1 MKKLF
6 MVIPLV
12 ILVCIIFGCK
22 QEKKTVQG
30 PMVDSAEDKAKP
42 TITIDSAISAD
53 GISISYEVRGKGEP
67 AIVFIHGWCC
77 DRTYW
82 EAQLPYFAQK
92 YKVLTIDLT
101 GHGESGLDRKEW
113 TMGAFGEDVVAVV
126 NKLNLDQVVLVGH
139 SMGGPVILEA
149 ARHMPKRVI
158 GLVGVDT
165 LQNFEDKFT
174 QEQIDDMF
182 TPLRFNFAE
191 ATRNFVHTMFTP
203 NSDPALV
210 EKIATDMSS
219 APQEVGIGALEG
231 YVDFQN
237 NEIIRVLREV
247 KAPIVCVNSD
257 MDPTNVETNQRY
269 APSFQAEIMSGVGHF
284 NMMEDPET
292 FNRLLEETVQ
302 EFVKMKRFPRSRIR

>member
-1 MKKLF
+1 MKRL
-6 MVIPLV
+6 MIIPLV
-12 ILVCIIFGCK
+12 ILLCFTFSCRKGEEASV
-22 QEKKTVQG
+22 ENE
-30 PMVDSAEDKAKP
+30 AEP
-42 TITIDSAISAD
+42 TIIVDNAISAD
-53 GISISYEVRGKGEP
+53 GITLAYEVRGEGEP

-92 YKVLTIDLT
+92 YKVLTIDLA

-126 NKLNLDQVVLVGH
+126 NNLNLDQVVLVGH

-149 ARHMPKRVI
+149 ARRMPKRVI

-174 QEQIDDMF
+174 QEQIDDWF

-191 ATRNFVHTMFTP
+191 ATRNFVRTMFTP

-210 EKIATDMSS
+210 EKIVTDMSS
-219 APQEVGIGALEG
+219 APQDVGSGALEG

-237 NEIIRVLREV
+237 NEIIRLLQEV
-247 KAPIVCVNSD
+247 QAPITCINSD
-257 MDPTNVETNQRY
+257 HYPTNVEANQHY
-269 APSFQAEIMSGVGHF
+269 VSSFKALIMSGVGHF
-284 NMMEDPET
+284 NMIENPET

-302 EFVKMKRFPRSRIR
+302 EFVQMAISR

>member
-6 MVIPLV
+6 IVIPLV
-12 ILVCIIFGCK
+12 ILLCFTFGC
-22 QEKKTVQG
+22 QQGKKTAEEPV
-30 PMVDSAEDKAKP
+30 VDSAEIEAKP
-42 TITIDSAISAD
+42 AITMDSAISTD
-53 GISISYEVRGKGEP
+53 GVSIAYEVRGKGEP

-92 YKVLTIDLT
+92 YKVLTIDLA
-101 GHGESGLDRKEW
+101 GHGESGLDRNEW

-139 SMGGPVILEA
+139 SMGGAVILEA

-165 LQNFEDKFT
+165 LQDFEDKFT

-182 TPLRFNFAE
+182 IPLRSNFAE
-191 ATRNFVHTMFTP
+191 TTSNFVRTMFTP

-210 EKIATDMSS
+210 EKIAADMSS

-237 NEIIRVLREV
+237 NEKIRVLQEV
-247 KAPIVCVNSD
+247 QASITCIPSD
-257 MDPTNVETNQRY
+257 KYPTNVETNQRY
-269 APSFQAEIMSGVGHF
+269 APSFQAKIMSGVGHF

-302 EFVKMKRFPRSRIR
+302 EFVQMAKSK